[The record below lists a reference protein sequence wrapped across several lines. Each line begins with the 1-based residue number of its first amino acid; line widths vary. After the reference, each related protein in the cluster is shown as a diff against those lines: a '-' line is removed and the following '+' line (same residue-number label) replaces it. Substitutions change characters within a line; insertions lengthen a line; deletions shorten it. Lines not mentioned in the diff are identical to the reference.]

1 MTQYQD
7 YLDKDFGAEEEFAP
21 LEGECFEY
29 TDREYVYKLCPFDQV
44 CKYFPNHIEFSF
56 WHKHILKFV
65 FKASQQPRS
74 GGSETRLGQWNK
86 WVGPEHDKYS
96 IMLYDKGQSCWNG
109 PQRSTYVS
117 GLILKSF

>member
-44 CKYFPNHIEFSF
+44 CKYFPNHFEFSF
-56 WHKHILKFV
+56 FDLNIF
-65 FKASQQPRS
+65 
-74 GGSETRLGQWNK
+74 
-86 WVGPEHDKYS
+86 
-96 IMLYDKGQSCWNG
+96 
-109 PQRSTYVS
+109 
-117 GLILKSF
+117 